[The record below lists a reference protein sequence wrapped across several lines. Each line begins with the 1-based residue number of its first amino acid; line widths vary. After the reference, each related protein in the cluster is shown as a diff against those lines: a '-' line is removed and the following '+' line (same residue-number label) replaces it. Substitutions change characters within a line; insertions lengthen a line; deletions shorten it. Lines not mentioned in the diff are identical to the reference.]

1 MCWSSS
7 SSLLLHFTSLHFT
20 SLLLKIFHNK
30 KTLPDSPDSPDTLT
44 DTDGHYG
51 HTGVG
56 VGEIDQSRTGGG
68 VVCQAVCSVWCSG
81 ARYQV

>member
-1 MCWSSS
+1 M
-7 SSLLLHFTSLHFT
+7 LVIIIITAAALHFT

-30 KTLPDSPDSPDTLT
+30 KTLPDSPDTLT
-44 DTDGHYG
+44 DTAGHSG

-68 VVCQAVCSVWCSG
+68 GGVSGCVLGVVQWCQVPG
-81 ARYQV
+81 LGTG